1 MAEPNTPQRQTEL
14 DVRKVQVDAAV
25 LTEKVEA
32 IRLSIEKLVTRL
44 EFAPIKLIVYGL
56 VASVLA
62 GVIAGLLAT
71 ILRGK

>member
-1 MAEPNTPQRQTEL
+1 MQEEHTPQRQTEL

-56 VASVLA
+56 VGSILA